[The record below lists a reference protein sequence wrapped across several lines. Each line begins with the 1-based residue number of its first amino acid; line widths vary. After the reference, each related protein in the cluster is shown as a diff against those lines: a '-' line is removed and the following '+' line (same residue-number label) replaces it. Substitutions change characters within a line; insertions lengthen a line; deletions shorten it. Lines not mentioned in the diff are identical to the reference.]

1 FEDLVTDEM
10 LDDVEEL
17 PRNEYKVEEI
27 LAETFLDLDQIVE
40 FLDELK
46 KFKPSNDDKLRA
58 LIKLLKSDPVLK
70 KHKVL
75 IFTEYLAT
83 ARYLKE
89 QLIEAGITGVD

>member
-1 FEDLVTDEM
+1 MLEDLED
-10 LDDVEEL
+10 L
-17 PRNEYKVEEI
+17 PREKYRVEEI
-27 LAETFLDLDQIVE
+27 IAETFLDLDQIIE
-40 FLDELK
+40 FLEELK

-75 IFTEYLAT
+75 IFTEFRDT

-89 QLIEAGITGVD
+89 QLDANGI